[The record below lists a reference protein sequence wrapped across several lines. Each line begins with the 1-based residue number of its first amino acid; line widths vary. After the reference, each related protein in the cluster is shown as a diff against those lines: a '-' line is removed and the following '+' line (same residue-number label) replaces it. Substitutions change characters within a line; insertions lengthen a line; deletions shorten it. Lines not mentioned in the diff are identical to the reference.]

1 MQKEY
6 KIDPELQKVMPEL
19 REEEKE
25 ELEKSLLKDGFKG
38 APIVVWGDI
47 IIDGHN
53 RYQIC
58 KENGIPFKVQELEF
72 ENKTEVIQWMIRA
85 QLGRRNLNDAQ
96 RIKLVE
102 EFRPIL
108 ERQAK
113 ERQGAR
119 NSKTNLPPKLGEDKK
134 INRHANEVTSQIAKL
149 AGTGKENVRK
159 AEKVLKS
166 SREEIKDD
174 MLSGKLSINAAHKEL
189 QRLEREGRAIENP
202 ESVNVSAMPNT
213 EGINEGENNKS
224 SDSKLKEV
232 KQRCTGA
239 ITILQRDIDWMVNKE
254 FFDSDGDELTSKTRS
269 ELRTCIGKLK
279 ELANVLEIM
288 KPDDCGDE
296 NVIIL
301 NETRTM
307 TKNSAR

>member
-19 REEEKE
+19 TEEEKN

-58 KENGIPFKVQELEF
+58 KENGIPYKVQELEF
-72 ENKTEVIQWMIRA
+72 ENKDEVIQWMIRA

-96 RIKLVE
+96 KIKLVE

-108 ERQAK
+108 EKQAK

-119 NSKTNLPPKLGEDKK
+119 NGKTNFPPTLGEGKK
-134 INRHANEVTSQIAKL
+134 TNKHDNEVTSQIAKL

-159 AEKVLKS
+159 VEKVLKS
-166 SREEIKDD
+166 DQEEIKDD

-189 QRLEREGRAIENP
+189 QRLEREGRAIEIP
-202 ESVNVSAMPNT
+202 KSASVSAMPN
-213 EGINEGENNKS
+213 EEKINEEAINKS
-224 SDSKLKEV
+224 SGGKLEEV
-232 KQRCTGA
+232 QQRCTDA
-239 ITILQRDIDWMVNKE
+239 ISILKKDIDWLVNKE
-254 FFDSDGDELTSKTRS
+254 FFDGDGDELTSKTQS
-269 ELRTCIGKLK
+269 ELRTCIGKLQ
-279 ELANVLEIM
+279 ELHNILAIM

-301 NETRTM
+301 E
-307 TKNSAR
+307 K